1 MRILLPIFCI
11 LTLVACVGM
20 SVFTHYWYPYID
32 EEGKKRSKTK
42 PEEYV
47 SISGC
52 HGNALLSTSITGSLN
67 QLYGDH
73 AQQSAF
79 DNLNCSIIIFL
90 FICIIS
96 YNLLQLGHSVNDA
109 THRQATVTPRL
120 MIDSAFITDCSN
132 RVLAVGSLR
141 VLNNGS

>member
-1 MRILLPIFCI
+1 M
-11 LTLVACVGM
+11 CVGM

-52 HGNALLSTSITGSLN
+52 HDNALLFTFITGNQN

-73 AQQSAF
+73 AQQFAF
-79 DNLNCSIIIFL
+79 DNLKLIVILFL
-90 FICIIS
+90 FICIIT
-96 YNLLQLGHSVNDA
+96 YNLLQLGHSVNEGLSGLEL
-109 THRQATVTPRL
+109 TLCTKVLLVTTRL
-120 MIDSAFITDCSN
+120 LDNWSDSNLFRCS
-132 RVLAVGSLR
+132 
-141 VLNNGS
+141 LNLLTFLSCWLPP